1 MAYSKHLKAS
11 MKLGQRD
18 RFMKWRRERVILK
31 LDAPSRPDRAKAV
44 GYKAK
49 QGFIVV
55 RVRVKKGGR
64 TRPSFH
70 AGRKPSKR
78 GRLKYTPK
86 KSLRLISEEKAARK
100 FNNMEVLNSYIAGDD
115 GISKWFEIILVDP
128 SHAAIK
134 KDRTINWITKGA
146 NRGRAQR
153 TLTAA
158 GKVLRKSKM

>member
-1 MAYSKHLKAS
+1 MVYSKHLKAS
-11 MKLGQRD
+11 MKLGQQT

-31 LDAPSRPDRAKAV
+31 LDSPSRPDRAKAL

-55 RVRVKKGGR
+55 RARVKKGGR

-86 KSLRLISEEKAARK
+86 KSLRLISEEKAAKK
-100 FNNMEVLNSYIAGDD
+100 FKNLEVLNSYIAGDD
-115 GISKWFEIILVDP
+115 GISKWFEIIMVDP
-128 SHAAIK
+128 SHAVIK
-134 KDRTINWITKGA
+134 KDKNINWITKGA
-146 NRGRAQR
+146 NRRRAQR

>member
-11 MKLGQRD
+11 MEMAGKERA
-18 RFMKWRRERVILK
+18 MKWRREPVVLK
-31 LDAPSRPDRAKAV
+31 LEAPSRPDRAKAL

-55 RVRVKKGGR
+55 RTRVKKGGR

-86 KSLRLISEEKAARK
+86 KSLRLIAEEKANRK
-100 FNNMEVLNSYIAGDD
+100 FRNMEVLNSYLAGED
-115 GISKWFEIILVDP
+115 GISKWFEIILVDR
-128 SHAAIK
+128 SHPAVK
-134 KDRTINWITKGA
+134 KDKDTRWVAKGA
-146 NRGRAQR
+146 NRGRVFR
-153 TLTAA
+153 NHTSA
-158 GKVLRKSKM
+158 GKKLKK